1 MTREQAYADMKQT
14 LGVVPEFM
22 KTLPEKAVGLE
33 WELFKAVQMEPGA
46 VPNKYRE
53 LIGLG
58 IAGVIKCKYCIYF
71 HTEMAKLA
79 GATAAEIEDAVHY
92 AKSSAGWSTYLSGM
106 STDFEQFKKDVQAAC
121 RHVKEHA

>member
-1 MTREQAYADMKQT
+1 MTREQAYADMKKT

-22 KTLPEKAVGLE
+22 KSLPDATVGTE
-33 WELFKAVQMEPGA
+33 WELFKAVQLEPGA

-53 LIGLG
+53 LIGLA

-79 GATAAEIEDAVHY
+79 GATAAEIEDAVHF
-92 AKSSAGWSTYLSGM
+92 AKASAGWSAYIAGM
-106 STDFEQFKKDVQAAC
+106 NADFEQFKKDVQAAC
-121 RHVKEHA
+121 KYVKAHS